1 LGGDGQEHAARSTGQ
16 LKHGPPGG
24 CGQVEV
30 KAYVGADPARLRI
43 HEVVQASVGVQ
54 ALDHTVVPIRLTAEF
69 SRPLEDITSLDREG
83 GSLLLAAKIAP
94 IQRVGWND
102 LFGHLRHLR

>member
-1 LGGDGQEHAARSTGQ
+1 MTESR
-16 LKHGPPGG
+16 P
-24 CGQVEV
+24 
-30 KAYVGADPARLRI
+30 
-43 HEVVQASVGVQ
+43 
-54 ALDHTVVPIRLTAEF
+54 TAEF